1 MDQIPNDMTA
11 LVRDV
16 AHAAPGYAGSLDEV
30 YRRYR
35 RRRRSRAAVGGVLA
49 LLLIAGVG
57 LTIDHRPQRT
67 SRQPATQT
75 QTETKPTAKRAQGI
89 LVHGDPRLKGGVKI
103 TGTFWDA
110 WPDRVVTSF
119 DIHGV
124 TWDGAVALPG
134 GRVVA
139 VERGAGGHTWS
150 LVEVDRSGTTL
161 LRRELPASKGEPM
174 SLLTADESTA
184 YVWQERSLVAHDLA
198 TGTERPVL
206 EIGTAPIQAVDY
218 ADGRLAVAGLSADC
232 QLNFGRG
239 KPIEALV
246 AAMPPELKCGSVT
259 DLRLSPDG
267 KAIAVAYRR
276 MDRDEQRVALLN
288 LPAAQVLA
296 DQKVTATS
304 ADQVRLAWQ
313 DNRTLN
319 GVVVPAGTWFSV
331 KY

>member
-1 MDQIPNDMTA
+1 MDQIPNDLNT

-16 AHAAPGYAGSLDEV
+16 AHDAPGYTGSLDEV

-35 RRRRSRAAVGGVLA
+35 RRRRGKAAVGGVLA
-49 LLLIAGVG
+49 LLLMAGLG
-57 LTIDHRPQRT
+57 LTIDRRPQET
-67 SRQPATQT
+67 PPPAQPAASQNT
-75 QTETKPTAKRAQGI
+75 KRAQGI
-89 LVHGDPRLKGGVKI
+89 VVHGDPRLKGGVKI
-103 TGTFWDA
+103 TGTFWDV
-110 WPDRVVTSF
+110 WPDQVVASF

-184 YVWQERSLVAHDLA
+184 YVWHKRSLVAHDLA

-206 EIGTAPIQAVDY
+206 EIGTGPIQAVDY
-218 ADGRLAVAGLSADC
+218 ADGRLAVVGMSADC
-232 QLNFGRG
+232 QLNLGSG
-239 KPIEALV
+239 KPIEALA
-246 AAMPPELKCGSVT
+246 AAMPPELRCGSVT

-288 LPAAQVLA
+288 LPAAEVLA
-296 DQKVTATS
+296 DQQVTATS
-304 ADQVRLAWQ
+304 ADQIRLAWQ